1 MIHIEEYSA
10 TQLEGIVSSYP
21 YFAYA
26 RELLVSKLAESG
38 REYAEEEFKKN
49 SAFFP
54 SIAKIHRLLSE
65 SSTGACFISEEQK
78 KEKDTETEANV
89 QEPINELIDFAE
101 IEKIGQDRPQYILVG
116 ADYFSADDLLS
127 VKDESFKIGK
137 GNYGAGAEEAT
148 DEMAPLEL
156 DLSDFYTETLAR
168 IYAEQGYYDEAV
180 KVYSKLILLYPE
192 KSAYFAGLISE
203 LKLKN

>member
-26 RELLVSKLAESG
+26 RELLISKLAESG

-54 SIAKIHRLLSE
+54 SIAKIHSLLSE
-65 SSTGACFISEEQK
+65 SAGTALTAEGQ
-78 KEKDTETEANV
+78 EKETEPESNA
-89 QEPINELIDFAE
+89 QEPLNELIDFAE

-116 ADYFSADDLLS
+116 ADYFSADDLQS
-127 VKDESFKIGK
+127 VKDESFKIERSRDGV
-137 GNYGAGAEEAT
+137 GAEAAE
-148 DEMAPLEL
+148 EMAPLEL

-168 IYAEQGYYDEAV
+168 IYAEQGYYDEAI